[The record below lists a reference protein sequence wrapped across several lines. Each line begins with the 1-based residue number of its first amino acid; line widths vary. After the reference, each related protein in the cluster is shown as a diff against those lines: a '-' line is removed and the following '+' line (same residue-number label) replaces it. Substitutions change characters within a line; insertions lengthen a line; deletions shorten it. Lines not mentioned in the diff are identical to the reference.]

1 MDRVNQLLPG
11 GGGLIG
17 QLLFAILALV
27 ALYYLYQ
34 WLFGAGGLEG
44 KTVLNGIYS
53 AAADAPYII
62 LKNDIPT
69 IFSGGEYTINL
80 WVYVTDYSY
89 RQGNNKHILTLGGD
103 SNATLLIFLGRYK
116 NSLSVRVDSN
126 NSGPTGTASVTAA
139 ASPSVDSTESLK
151 KEVVDQLFTSIVP
164 DSDALNPTRPCDIG
178 DFNLQKWVQVTVAL
192 NNRTVDVY
200 IDGKLARSCINNG
213 YYSVDTN
220 NLRLT
225 LVDKKGFA
233 GYISN
238 VSAYNYALNPEQV
251 WRLYMNGPGPQYS
264 LMEYIKSLFD
274 PSVSLGNFDY
284 PKLNYPN
291 TPNVASR

>member
-1 MDRVNQLLPG
+1 MDRVNQFLPG
-11 GGGLIG
+11 GGGVIG
-17 QLLFAILALV
+17 QLVFTILALV

-34 WLFGAGGLEG
+34 WLFGPGGLEG

-53 AAADAPYII
+53 GAAETPYVI
-62 LKNDIPT
+62 LKNDFPT
-69 IFSGGEYTINL
+69 IQSGGEYTINL

-103 SNATLLIFLGRYK
+103 SKATLLVFLGRYK

-126 NSGPTGTASVTAA
+126 NSGPTGTSSIAA
-139 ASPSVDSTESLK
+139 ARPSPDSTDSLT
-151 KEVVDQLFTSIVP
+151 KEAVDQLLTSIVP

-192 NNRTVDVY
+192 NNKTVDVY

-213 YYSVDTN
+213 YYSVDDN

-225 LVDKKGFA
+225 LADKKGFA

-251 WRLYMNGPGPQYS
+251 WRLYMTGPGPQYS
-264 LMEYIKSLFD
+264 IWEYVKSLFD
-274 PSVSLGNFDY
+274 PSTSLGNFDY

-291 TPNVASR
+291 NPNVAGR